1 MYLNGGLGNIMF
13 QVAFIESLA
22 KKHNMD
28 AGYSNANENMINNRR
43 MKRMINVDLFEI
55 FRNIN
60 FNKWGH
66 HFEIIEVD
74 HIYSDVKVKDHC
86 LYQGFAVS
94 EKNFL
99 SRDFILWLFEPSEK
113 TLDRVKENDVRYK
126 TTCSIHVRRSD
137 YIDNPGYAQLNS
149 TYYQRAIDEIQA
161 DRYLVF
167 SDDIEYCQMM
177 FTGDDFVFM
186 DIPEDVALFLMACCT
201 HNIIANSTFSWW
213 GAYLNRNPEKII
225 IAPKEWVGD
234 GRCQTEDIVPKQWRL
249 ISNV

>member
-13 QVAFIESLA
+13 QVAFIESLG
-22 KKHNMD
+22 KKHNID
-28 AGYSNANENMINNRR
+28 VGYSNVRENINNNHRMRR
-43 MKRMINVDLFEI
+43 MLNVDLFDI
-55 FRNIN
+55 FKNIN
-60 FNKWGH
+60 FSKWGH
-66 HFEIIEVD
+66 HFEIIPVD
-74 HIYSDVKVKDHC
+74 HIFSDVKVKDHC

-99 SRDFILWLFEPSEK
+99 SRDFILWLFEPSENTYK
-113 TLDRVKENDVRYK
+113 KVQDNDVRYK

-137 YIDNPGYAQLNS
+137 YVNNPGYAQLNS
-149 TYYQRAIDEIQA
+149 VYYQRAIDEIKA

-167 SDDIEYCQMM
+167 SDDIDYCKEI
-177 FTGDDFVFM
+177 FEGDEFVFC
-186 DIPEDVALFLMACCT
+186 DVPEDIALFLMAVCT

-213 GAYLNRNPEKII
+213 SAYLNRNPEKKI

-234 GRCQTEDIVPKQWRL
+234 GRCKTEDIVPKEWRL